1 MEEASPLPT
10 FGGVGFSTI
19 KAVVGISPTNT
30 QSGETMLTK
39 RIMCLDLGE
48 ARTGVAVSDIMGITA
63 QGAGVIQC
71 KTFDEDI
78 KEFKKIINE
87 KDVGSVVVGYPLNLD
102 GSEGAKAQKVKA
114 QYEIL
119 KEALPCEVI
128 LWDERLS
135 TKEAERAFEQTG
147 KNWKK
152 KRNVIDEMAAQI
164 ILQSYL
170 DSNVF

>member
-1 MEEASPLPT
+1 
-10 FGGVGFSTI
+10 
-19 KAVVGISPTNT
+19 
-30 QSGETMLTK
+30 MLTQ

-48 ARTGVAVSDIMGITA
+48 SRTGVAVSDMLGITA
-63 QGAGVIQC
+63 QGAGVIRC
-71 KTFDEDI
+71 KSFDEDI
-78 KEFKKIINE
+78 CEFIKIINE
-87 KDVGSVVVGYPLNLD
+87 KNVGLVVVGYPLNMD
-102 GSEGAKAQKVKA
+102 GTEGAKAQRVKE
-114 QYEIL
+114 QFNIL
-119 KEALPCEVI
+119 KEKLPCNVV

-135 TKEAERAFEQTG
+135 TKEAERAFDQTG